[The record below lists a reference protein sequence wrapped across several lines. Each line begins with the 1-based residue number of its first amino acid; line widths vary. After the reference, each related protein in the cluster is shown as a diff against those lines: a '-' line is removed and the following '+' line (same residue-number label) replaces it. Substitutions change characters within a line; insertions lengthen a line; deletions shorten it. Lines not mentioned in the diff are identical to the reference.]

1 MNKANQFDVIRSY
14 QKDQYYLNKQ
24 NTAIRNIFNY
34 FLNSTNRD
42 FNDEIDLITDLL
54 YYSLTTFL
62 NRQTIGQE
70 SYNLI
75 LYNELIKNVP
85 SLSNRIIHLLS
96 RSLVPYLFNKLIN
109 IKLSNTSLNIKSYL
123 LFAKMIIFFLKEI
136 YKIKYFFDN
145 NNFYD
150 IENKVSNIK
159 LLTINTNQN
168 INLNKY
174 KLLGILK
181 SATLIIYIGNQIKML
196 ISYISKLKQNNS
208 INLLSDQTNISENLS
223 KNDDVN
229 LSNSNKSN
237 LKCSICLENV
247 IGPTL
252 TSCGHIFCW
261 LCIQRYVNSFKV
273 SSNNTNQI
281 ACPSC
286 RINFNQNKLVYLHNY
301 I

>member
-1 MNKANQFDVIRSY
+1 MNKANQFDVIRAY

-24 NTAIRNIFNY
+24 NTSIRNILNY

-54 YYSLTTFL
+54 YYSMTTLL
-62 NRQTIGQE
+62 NQQTIGQE

-85 SLSNRIIHLLS
+85 SLTNRIIHLLS
-96 RSLVPYLFNKLIN
+96 RSILPYLFNKLIN
-109 IKLSNTSLNIKSYL
+109 IKLSNTSFNFKSYL
-123 LFAKMIIFFLKEI
+123 LFIKMIIFYLKEI

-145 NNFYD
+145 NNYYD

-181 SATLIIYIGNQIKML
+181 SATLIIYFGSQMKTL
-196 ISYISKLKQNNS
+196 ISYIKKSNQNDSTLNQGL
-208 INLLSDQTNISENLS
+208 NQSDITSV
-223 KNDDVN
+223 DDDKN
-229 LSNSNKSN
+229 LSNSNKST

-261 LCIQRYVNSFKV
+261 LCIQRYVNNFKTSFTT
-273 SSNNTNQI
+273 NNSQI

-286 RINFNQNKLVYLHNY
+286 RINFNQNKLVFLHNY